1 MPSPALDTVG
11 RIERMDGSPIVDGG
25 SIHVRVE
32 PRLKREVE
40 AILSSLGLTPGD
52 AITLFYEQIRRDR
65 GLPDSVRV
73 PNAETLEAMRQAE
86 VGEDLTTYE
95 SVDDL
100 MAELEAL

>member
-1 MPSPALDTVG
+1 M
-11 RIERMDGSPIVDGG
+11 EWMDGSPIVDAG

-52 AITLFYEQIRRDR
+52 AITLFYQQIRRDR
-65 GLPDSVRV
+65 GLPDSARV